1 MVVDV
6 TVPLYRPV
14 RSHGSVGWKSI
25 PLTCS
30 EGENSFRWESGQPLD
45 CTRVDTYRHVK
56 EHCWLCFVSWTR
68 IGCCHL
74 HVGGQKCAQFDFT
87 LVRTPSSI

>member
-30 EGENSFRWESGQPLD
+30 ERENSFRWESGQPLD
-45 CTRVDTYRHVK
+45 CTRVLTLTDMSKSIVG
-56 EHCWLCFVSWTR
+56 CVLCR
-68 IGCCHL
+68 G
-74 HVGGQKCAQFDFT
+74 
-87 LVRTPSSI
+87 RE